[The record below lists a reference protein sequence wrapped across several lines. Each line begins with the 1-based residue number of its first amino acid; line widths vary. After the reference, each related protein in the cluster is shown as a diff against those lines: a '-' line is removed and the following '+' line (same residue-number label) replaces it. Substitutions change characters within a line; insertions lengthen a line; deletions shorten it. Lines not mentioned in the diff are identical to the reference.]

1 MFSFNEMHG
10 FYSESELLSSDT
22 VCYWITAA
30 KHSPFSSLRV
40 GSVSVGFIFT
50 IMLGSKENSHH
61 FFSSI
66 KITLIL
72 TIIII
77 NLQIYRLGLATEF
90 RSEKIPRNRLGMDS
104 VIPRKKMLIPR
115 AFRGSRKSLF
125 RSAERYVIVLK
136 EKKLV

>member
-10 FYSESELLSSDT
+10 FYSESKPLSSDT

-30 KHSPFSSLRV
+30 KHSSFSSLRV

-77 NLQIYRLGLATEF
+77 NLQIYRTALKL
-90 RSEKIPRNRLGMDS
+90 I
-104 VIPRKKMLIPR
+104 MLIK
-115 AFRGSRKSLF
+115 G
-125 RSAERYVIVLK
+125 V
-136 EKKLV
+136 